1 MAKKK
6 VKKLQIFIDPI
17 GNTMHLWWG
26 DRSRAHH
33 SEEAAE
39 GFDVIVFDHKNVPIG
54 FEKLGVFPKEVD
66 PIKRL
71 LIPSTSLLVAR

>member
-6 VKKLQIFIDPI
+6 IKKLQIFIDPI
-17 GNTMHLWWG
+17 GNTMHLWWD

-39 GFDVIVFDHKNVPIG
+39 GFDVIVFDRKNHPIG
-54 FEKLGVFPKEVD
+54 FEKLGVFPREVD
-66 PIKRL
+66 PIKRIL
-71 LIPSTSLLVAR
+71 PPATSLLTAR

>member
-6 VKKLQIFIDPI
+6 INKLKLFIDPI
-17 GNTMHLWWG
+17 GNTMHFWWD

-39 GFDVIVFDHKNVPIG
+39 GFDVIVFDRNNHPIG
-54 FEKLGVFPKEVD
+54 FEKLGVFPREVD
-66 PIKRL
+66 PIKR
-71 LIPSTSLLVAR
+71 IIPPSTSLLIAR